1 MSASHH
7 SPLFKSA
14 RNRSGQSQR
23 RAEWSGIAYLA
34 QDFVEVQVQQFDKL
48 VDIPQFH
55 GPVRHQGL
63 GAPFGRADRARYV
76 AKGETGVGKL
86 SSKNRK

>member
-1 MSASHH
+1 
-7 SPLFKSA
+7 
-14 RNRSGQSQR
+14 
-23 RAEWSGIAYLA
+23 
-34 QDFVEVQVQQFDKL
+34 VQQFDKL

-55 GPVRHQGL
+55 GPVRHQGVGSL
-63 GAPFGRADRARYV
+63 FGRADHARDV